1 MGTTSAASATE
12 APTPARPR
20 SIEGYEARW
29 FGPEESGT
37 PVGHWVYHGH
47 RNGPSVIVIHEAFGL
62 SGRTLGVAARV
73 REGGLTPVL
82 PVLADPPLAG
92 GRARLRVMVRLCVA
106 REFGGFVD
114 GEATPTAAWL
124 RALARAE
131 GRESNGRPVGVLGMC
146 LSGGY
151 AFATALD
158 PAVKAVVSSQPAVPF
173 PIPGRRGQFG
183 VNPEDVETLRSN
195 TKDGACVRTLRF
207 QRDFLSPA
215 VRHRAI
221 REALPRRE
229 AVEIRT
235 WNPLSHP
242 VLGKALD
249 ADPGSPLGQA
259 LADTVAF
266 LRARLVDDAPSD
278 SPGPATRT

>member
-1 MGTTSAASATE
+1 MGTTAAQ
-12 APTPARPR
+12 PRP
-20 SIEGYEARW
+20 IEGFEARW

-37 PVGHWVYHGH
+37 PAGHWVYHGR

-73 REGGLTPVL
+73 RDGGMTPVL
-82 PVLADPPLAG
+82 PVLADPPLAT

-106 REFGGFVD
+106 QEFGGFVD

-124 RALARAE
+124 RSLAREEQRA
-131 GRESNGRPVGVLGMC
+131 SNGQPVGVLGMC

-158 PAVKAVVSSQPAVPF
+158 PSIKAVVSSQPAVPF

-183 VNPEDVETLRSN
+183 VRPEDVETLRSN
-195 TKDGACVRTLRF
+195 TQDGACVRTLRF

-215 VRHRAI
+215 TRHRAI
-221 REALPRRE
+221 QAVLPKRE

-235 WNPLSHP
+235 WNPLKHP

-249 ADPGSPLGQA
+249 ADPDSPLGRA
-259 LADTVAF
+259 LTDTVAF
-266 LRARLVDDAPSD
+266 LRGRLLVDAPSVP
-278 SPGPATRT
+278 PG